1 LQAISACNF
10 VYEQGEPSVR
20 VLITGITGFAGSHL
34 AERLLTQAHIE
45 LWGTSRGGQGNI
57 AHLTDRVTLRTAELT
72 DYAAT
77 RKVVEE
83 CAPARIFHL
92 AGQAFVPVSWQ
103 DPWTTLEN
111 NIRSQLNVLQAIV
124 ELQLD
129 TRILCVGSQE
139 LYGRVSSDHLPISEE
154 TSFRPDSP
162 YGVSKVTQDLLG
174 LQYFLSYGMH
184 TVRAR
189 PFNHIGPRQNERFAA
204 PAFAKQI
211 AEIEK
216 GLRPPVIEVG
226 NLDSLRD
233 FTDVRDTVHA
243 YDLLLEHGKAGEAYN
258 IGRGVP
264 VRVGDML
271 DQLLALT
278 DRDIEIRIS
287 PERLRPSNVPVAYAD
302 VHKLKQTTG
311 WEPHYAFTRTLE
323 TILEDWRMR
332 V

>member
-1 LQAISACNF
+1 M
-10 VYEQGEPSVR
+10 R

-34 AERLLTQAHIE
+34 AERLLEQAHIE
-45 LWGTSRGGQGNI
+45 VWGTSRGGSGMV
-57 AHLTDRVTLRTAELT
+57 AHLADKVTLCTADLT

-77 RKVVEE
+77 RAVL
-83 CAPARIFHL
+83 AQSQPARIFHL

-103 DPWTTLEN
+103 DPWSTLEN
-111 NIRSQLNVLQAIV
+111 NIRSELNVLQALV
-124 ELQLD
+124 ELELD
-129 TRILCVGSQE
+129 ARVLCVAYQE
-139 LYGRVSSDHLPISEE
+139 VYGRVDPDHLPLTED
-154 TSFRPDSP
+154 TPFRPDSP

-174 LQYFLSYGMH
+174 LQYFLSYGLH

-216 GLRPPVIEVG
+216 GIRPPVIEVG
-226 NLDSLRD
+226 NLEALRD

-243 YDLLLEHGKAGEAYN
+243 YELLLEHGEAGEAYN
-258 IGRGVP
+258 IGRGLP

-278 DRDIEIRIS
+278 AHRIEVRID
-287 PERLRPSNVPVAYAD
+287 PERLRPSSVPVAYAD
-302 VHKLKQTTG
+302 VHKLKETTG
-311 WEPHYAFTRTLE
+311 WEPQIPFTRTLE
-323 TILEDWRMR
+323 TILEDWRTR

>member
-1 LQAISACNF
+1 M
-10 VYEQGEPSVR
+10 R

-45 LWGTSRGGQGNI
+45 VWGTSRGNWGNI
-57 AHLTDRVTLRTAELT
+57 AHLSERVTLCIADLT

-77 RKVVEE
+77 RRVLEQ
-83 CAPARIFHL
+83 CAPTRIFHL

-103 DPWTTLEN
+103 DPWSTLEN

-124 ELQLD
+124 ELQLE
-129 TRILCVGSQE
+129 TRVLCIGSQE
-139 LYGRVSSDHLPISEE
+139 LYGRVGSQDLPINEA
-154 TSFRPDSP
+154 TPFRPDSP

-174 LQYFLSYGMH
+174 LQYFLSYGLH
-184 TVRAR
+184 AVRAR

-226 NLDSLRD
+226 NLESLRD

-243 YDLLLEHGKAGEAYN
+243 YELLLEHGQAGEAYN

-278 DRDIEIRIS
+278 NHDIEIRVS
-287 PERLRPSNVPVAYAD
+287 PERLRPSSVPVAYAD
-302 VHKLKQTTG
+302 VRKLKQTTG
-311 WEPHYAFTRTLE
+311 WAPQYAFTRTLE
-323 TILEDWRMR
+323 TILDDWRAR

>member
-1 LQAISACNF
+1 M
-10 VYEQGEPSVR
+10 R

-34 AERLLTQAHIE
+34 AERLLEQAHME
-45 LWGTSRGGQGNI
+45 VWGTSRGGAGI
-57 AHLTDRVTLRTAELT
+57 SAALTDRVTLCTADLT

-77 RKVVEE
+77 RTVLEQ
-83 CAPARIFHL
+83 CQPARIFHL
-92 AGQAFVPVSWQ
+92 AGQAFVPLSWQ
-103 DPWTTLEN
+103 DPWSTLEN
-111 NIRSQLNVLQAIV
+111 NIRSELNILQAMV
-124 ELQLD
+124 ELGLEA
-129 TRILCVGSQE
+129 RVLCVASQE
-139 LYGRVSSDHLPISEE
+139 VYGRVDVAQLPLKEE
-154 TSFRPDSP
+154 TPFRPDSP

-174 LQYFLSYGMH
+174 LQYFLSYGIY
-184 TVRAR
+184 TIRAR

-233 FTDVRDTVHA
+233 FTDVRDTVRA
-243 YDLLLEHGKAGEAYN
+243 YELLLEKGQAGEAYN

-271 DQLLALT
+271 EQLLALT
-278 DRDIEIRIS
+278 PHQIEVRID
-287 PERLRPSNVPVAYAD
+287 PQRLRPSSVPVTYAD
-302 VHKLKQTTG
+302 VTKLKQTTG
-311 WEPHYAFTRTLE
+311 WEAEIPFSRTLE